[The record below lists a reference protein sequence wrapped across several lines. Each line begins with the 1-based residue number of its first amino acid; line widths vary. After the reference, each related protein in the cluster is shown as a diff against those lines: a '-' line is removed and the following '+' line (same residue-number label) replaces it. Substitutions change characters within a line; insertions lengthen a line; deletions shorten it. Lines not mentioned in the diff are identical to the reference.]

1 MTSGH
6 SGIYYIEDSFPFQT
20 QIIVTRELDQK
31 THTWLRVLSGK
42 LDKEDIQDLLDKMSL
57 ITGKNDREVAAPVLE
72 VGIEANRYIIEES
85 YRR

>member
-6 SGIYYIEDSFPFQT
+6 SSIYHIEGPFSFQT
-20 QIIVTRELDQK
+20 QIIVTGELDQK

-57 ITGKNDREVAAPVLE
+57 ITEKNDREMAAPVLE
-72 VGIEANRYIIEES
+72 MIIEAKVERS

>member
-6 SGIYYIEDSFPFQT
+6 SGIYYIEDPFSFQT
-20 QIIVTRELDQK
+20 QIIVIGELDQK
-31 THTWLRVLSGK
+31 THTWLRVLFGK

-57 ITGKNDREVAAPVLE
+57 ITEKNDREMAAPVLE
-72 VGIEANRYIIEES
+72 MIIGAEVEES